1 MKLVGGYA
9 TCAGNTR
16 NVNQDAVLFRS
27 TEREGQYFI
36 LLAVCDGIGGLEQ
49 GEVASSLVVSLAS
62 QWYESVM
69 SWMDIG
75 GINPEILSAHL
86 KDAAEEWNRSV
97 CEYRNLRHVNMGTTM
112 SLIMIIKN
120 RYYIIHVGDSRV
132 YLYRRRKLLQLT
144 RDAVITQVKDGR
156 RKVYLENFMGRA
168 GELRFT
174 SSEGKVCAGDLFLV
188 CSDGFYHCLHPEDI
202 RKLRRNTRDGWSLN
216 AGCRELTD
224 NMMRRGERDN
234 ISVGAIVAGRG
245 MSPWKG
251 RVKCS
256 VIRK

>member
-9 TCAGNTR
+9 TCVGNTR
-16 NVNQDAVLFRS
+16 KINQDAVLFRS

-69 SWMDIG
+69 GWMDIG

-97 CEYRNLRHVNMGTTM
+97 CEYRNLQHVNMGTTL

-132 YLYRRRKLLQLT
+132 YLYRRRKLFQLT
-144 RDAVITQVKDGR
+144 RDAIIIQMKNGR
-156 RKVYLENFMGRA
+156 RKTYLENFMGRE

-174 SSEGKVCAGDLFLV
+174 LSEGKICKGDLFLV
-188 CSDGFYHCLHPEDI
+188 CSDGFYHCLDSGDV
-202 RKLRRNTRDGWSLN
+202 RRLYKNTGDEGRLN
-216 AGCRELTD
+216 AGCRELID
-224 NMMRRGERDN
+224 DMIRRGERDN
-234 ISVGAIVAGRG
+234 ISVGAIRVGR
-245 MSPWKG
+245 K
-251 RVKCS
+251 
-256 VIRK
+256 